1 MRWKG
6 SYLALAV
13 VGGFVLSAGCLA
25 TSAKVFPS
33 EPKAPAAAATERKV
47 ESAVAE
53 DERGECDEGCAI
65 IPGIDLASIVFV
77 LDDPRLAEVKKA
89 YEAGAHADA
98 AASLK
103 AALDATPPRDALEA
117 ARWAFM
123 LGRLC
128 AMAEDYDAA
137 AEAFDRASIEDFPL
151 APYARLGAAQAHA
164 RKGRL
169 NEAFARAQAIP
180 NGLPISGTARLLVAE
195 IHAARGEMEPAIAI
209 WREHLETSH
218 QPLNWPKVALD
229 LADALLEG
237 RPDPQRAEEAA
248 LLARKVIVEAPTTPI
263 VTRAFDLHR
272 KALARLPES
281 PRFSPLKVS
290 KLGEISVPLSPLEHV
305 ARASALSK
313 AGRQSEALSVLD
325 AVLSMPASKLGE
337 EASCKANLLKAQLLA
352 RRRERGKANDAY
364 ELAIAKCARFPEA
377 YADALFGGGKNAA
390 SLERC
395 DEAMARFERL
405 ERELPSHSYADDARL
420 RGALCALETGDT
432 AKHEAMLRT
441 IADDYPQGDMA
452 SDGLFRLALQF
463 MVEGRWAEALELLD
477 KAIAIFP
484 REYRHWAAGRAQ
496 YFRGKALAK
505 LGRRD
510 EAETEWANV
519 IRDYPLA
526 FYMLKAYARIAERD
540 PSLAKQ
546 LLDAALER
554 EPRGPFELAD
564 LPLFRGPEFARIV
577 ELIRAG
583 EIDAARREV
592 SALNL
597 TADGVPADA
606 LWAVALIYSRTGSAH
621 LTHALPRSVLT
632 DWLEH
637 YPVGKWRAAWE
648 LAYPR
653 PWPDVIEREAT
664 KSGIR
669 SALAYAVMRDESA
682 FDPEAV
688 SPSKAY
694 GLMQLIVPTAKSV
707 GKKIGISADATS
719 LKDPEV
725 NIALGCRFL
734 ADLQQRFST
743 NPLLAIPSY
752 NAGPGRPLQWI
763 SSRKVDDFDLWIEQI
778 PYLET
783 RRYTKRVITSYAA
796 YLFLYER
803 DGLSDVL
810 NLPAVVN

>member
-33 EPKAPAAAATERKV
+33 EPQSPAAKAAARAESTGTEG
-47 ESAVAE
+47 
-53 DERGECDEGCAI
+53 ERAACDEGCAI
-65 IPGIDLASIVFV
+65 IPGIDLESIVFV
-77 LDDPRLAEVKKA
+77 LDDPRLAEAKRA
-89 YEAGAHADA
+89 YDAGAHADA
-98 AASLK
+98 ARSLE
-103 AALDATPPRDALEA
+103 AALSATPPEDPLDS
-117 ARWAFM
+117 ARWAYL
-123 LGRLC
+123 LGRLL
-128 AMAEDYDAA
+128 AQAGDHDAA
-137 AEAFDRASIEDFPL
+137 AKAFDAASDDAYPL
-151 APYARLGAAQAHA
+151 SPYARLGAAQAHA

-169 NEAFARAQAIP
+169 QEAFVRAQAIP
-180 NGLPISGTARLLVAE
+180 RGLPISGTARLLVAE

-229 LADALLEG
+229 LAEALLDA
-237 RPDPQRAEEAA
+237 RPDAQRAEEAA
-248 LLARKVIVEAPTTPI
+248 LLARKVIIEAPTSPI

-281 PRFSPLKVS
+281 PRFSPLKVG
-290 KLGEISVPLSPLEHV
+290 KLGEISAPLSPLEHV

-337 EASCKANLLKAQLLA
+337 EASCKANLLKAQLLS

-364 ELAIAKCARFPEA
+364 GLAIAKCAPYPDA
-377 YADALFGGGKNAA
+377 YADALYGGAKNSA
-390 SLERC
+390 SLDRC
-395 DEAMARFERL
+395 QEAIERFERV
-405 ERELPSHSYADDARL
+405 ERELPTHSYADDARL
-420 RGALCALETGDT
+420 RGALCALEMGNR

-452 SDGLFRLALQF
+452 ADGLFRLALQY
-463 MVEGRWAEALELLD
+463 MVEQRWADALALLD
-477 KAIAIFP
+477 KAVATFP
-484 REYRHWAAGRAQ
+484 REYRHWAAGRAH

-540 PSLAKQ
+540 PGIARQ
-546 LLDAALER
+546 LLEAALGR

-564 LPLFRGPEFARIV
+564 LELFRGPEFARIV

-583 EIDAARREV
+583 EIEAARREV

-597 TADGVPADA
+597 TADGVSSDA

-621 LTHALPRSVLT
+621 LTHALPRSLLT

-637 YPVGKWRAAWE
+637 YPVGKWRVAWE
-648 LAYPR
+648 LAYPQ
-653 PWPDVIEREAT
+653 PWPDVIEREAA
-664 KSGIR
+664 KNGIR
-669 SALAYAVMRDESA
+669 RSLAYAVMRDESA

-688 SPSKAY
+688 SPAKAY

-707 GKKIGISADATS
+707 GKKIGIEADASS
-719 LKDPEV
+719 LRDPEV

-734 ADLQQRFST
+734 ADLQQRFSS